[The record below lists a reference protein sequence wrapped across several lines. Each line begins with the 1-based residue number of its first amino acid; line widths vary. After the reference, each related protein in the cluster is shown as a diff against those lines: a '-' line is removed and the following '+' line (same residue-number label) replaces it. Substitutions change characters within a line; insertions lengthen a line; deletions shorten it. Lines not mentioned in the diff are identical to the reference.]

1 MVTKSVTFPV
11 SIYQALQQLT
21 GEARVE
27 RALPIALRD
36 LIRFKIHELDEKIA
50 AFEKKYGLNFVE
62 FERACEAGRIENPY
76 SYEVEKD
83 DIDWEIA
90 LNQRKD
96 LEIIA
101 KWLE

>member
-1 MVTKSVTFPV
+1 MVTKSATFPV
-11 SIYQALQQLT
+11 NIYQALQQLT

-27 RALPIALRD
+27 QALPIALKD
-36 LIRFKIHELDEKIA
+36 LIRFKLRALDEKIA
-50 AFEKKYGLNFVE
+50 AFEQKYGLDFVE
-62 FERACEAGRIENPY
+62 FERAWEAGRIENPY

-90 LNQRKD
+90 INQRKD